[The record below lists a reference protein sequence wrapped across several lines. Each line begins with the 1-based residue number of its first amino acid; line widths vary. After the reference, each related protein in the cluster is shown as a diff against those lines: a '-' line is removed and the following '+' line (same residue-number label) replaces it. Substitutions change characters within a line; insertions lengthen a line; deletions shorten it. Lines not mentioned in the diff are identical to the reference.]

1 MGGIV
6 TTGIAVKCDR
16 CKKTAAITD
25 EKQAEFYRAFASRP
39 PEKSDERMFVAILN
53 RPDGGS
59 VEVDFEFICPKCA
72 DAIFGYLT
80 KVDVSLAP
88 EKPAQEPAA
97 AATEPVPE
105 TVPTPEPP
113 PAAEPPKAAKAA
125 KGGKKVDVK
134 VEAPKA
140 PAAAPTPPPADD
152 KPGVPYTDDDLFT

>member
-16 CKKTAAITD
+16 CKKTVAITD

-39 PEKSDERMFVAILN
+39 PEKADERMFVAILN
-53 RPDGGS
+53 RPDGSS
-59 VEVDFEFICPKCA
+59 VEVDFEFVCPKCA
-72 DAIFGYLT
+72 DANFGYLT
-80 KVDVSLAP
+80 KIDTALAP

-97 AATEPVPE
+97 TPPVPE
-105 TVPTPEPP
+105 TVPTPEPAPAPEPAKP
-113 PAAEPPKAAKAA
+113 PKAA

-134 VEAPKA
+134 VEPP
-140 PAAAPTPPPADD
+140 PAPPADD